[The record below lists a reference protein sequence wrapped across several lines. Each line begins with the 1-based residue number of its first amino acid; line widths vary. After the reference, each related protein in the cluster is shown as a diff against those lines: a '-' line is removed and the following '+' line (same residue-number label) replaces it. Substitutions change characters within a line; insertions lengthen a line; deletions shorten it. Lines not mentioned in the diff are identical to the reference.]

1 MNAKLPIR
9 RVSEKQKAKSV
20 LLREV
25 NRTAWLRDKNCI
37 VCHSTDIFGEPFSS
51 GGHHLLSRGIAPKE
65 YLSEK
70 NILLLCIRH
79 HNSDAD
85 TIPVRRKLITLM
97 AKNHPEYDYNVQPY
111 QWYLDISIDLYKE
124 NE

>member
-1 MNAKLPIR
+1 MSIR
-9 RVSEKQKAKSV
+9 RASKKQKAKS
-20 LLREV
+20 LLLKDV
-25 NRTAWLRDKNCI
+25 NRAVWLRDKNCI
-37 VCHSTDIFGEPFSS
+37 VCGSTRIFGEPMVS
-51 GGHHLLSRGIAPKE
+51 GGHHVLSRGIAPAE
-65 YLSEK
+65 FLSEK
-70 NILLLCIRH
+70 NIVLLCIRH